1 MIDLTAAMRTAVLLL
16 LATAVLGFGWLAADV
31 RIAPRPRLG
40 HRGAQRRKA
49 LEEGGSFAAIE
60 PAVRFIAG
68 VVATLPLEK
77 LRAEQ
82 ESELRRADHPL
93 GLMPDELS
101 ALSLIAALVL
111 GMAGWFLSVQL
122 EVSRLCSLIAAA
134 FGLLLPTIQL
144 REVIRRRNKE
154 ISRGLPH
161 AIEIVAMCMGAG
173 HDFPGAVR
181 LVAAPQGKQRTA
193 LSRELHVVLEHLE
206 LGHTRRE
213 ALLSF
218 AARVRTE
225 AVRDFVN
232 AVIQAEQRGNPLAKV
247 IQVQG
252 RMLNMRRS
260 VAAEEAAARAAVMM
274 VAPMLVLVCC
284 VLLLLV
290 GPFVVKGI
298 GF

>member
-1 MIDLTAAMRTAVLLL
+1 MDLTAGIRAAVLVL
-16 LATAVLGFGWLAADV
+16 LAAAALGLGWFAAHV

-49 LEEGGSFAAIE
+49 LEAGGAFSAIE
-60 PAVRFIAG
+60 PVVRFMAGIA
-68 VVATLPLEK
+68 ATLPLDK
-77 LRAEQ
+77 LRARQ
-82 ESELRRADHPL
+82 ESELRRGDHPL
-93 GLMPDELS
+93 GLTPDELS
-101 ALSLIAALVL
+101 ALSTIAALAL
-111 GMAGWFLSVQL
+111 GVTGWFLSVKL
-122 EVSRLCSLIAAA
+122 ALPRLCPVLGAA

-144 REVIRRRNKE
+144 REVIRRRSKE

-181 LVAAPQGKQRTA
+181 LVAAPQGKEQTA

-225 AVRDFVN
+225 AVRDFVS

-284 VLLLLV
+284 VLLLLM